1 MGGRILVVDDNLVNL
16 KLACVVLEAEGYAVE
31 RATSAEEALQVMRR
45 VPPDLILMDV
55 ALPGRNGLELT
66 RELKSDPAT
75 RPIRI
80 IALTAFAMRG
90 DEQRI
95 LEAGCDGYIAK
106 PIDTRRLVVEV
117 AARLPIN
124 VPMPNSS
131 QNS

>member
-1 MGGRILVVDDNLVNL
+1 MAGRILVVDDNLVNL
-16 KLACVVLEAEGYAVE
+16 KLACVVLEAEGYAVD

-66 RELKSDPAT
+66 RELKADPLT

-95 LEAGCDGYIAK
+95 LAAGCDGYISK
-106 PIDTRRLVVEV
+106 PIDTHRLVVEV

-124 VPMPNSS
+124 VPMPNLS

>member
-1 MGGRILVVDDNLVNL
+1 MGGRILVVDDNLVKL